1 MNKSLKDKAKKVK
14 LLVLDV
20 DGILSDGKIIVSD
33 QGHEIKHF
41 NVYDGFG
48 IVLFQRQGFK
58 VAIISAR
65 ESEAV
70 KARAKDLKISRV
82 YLNARN
88 KLKVY
93 QRLVKSLKLSDE
105 EVCFMGD
112 DLPDLSVFQ
121 TVGLA
126 VTVPNAREEIRTI
139 AHHVTKTAGGQGA
152 VREVVEMILK
162 HKGMWD
168 SVVKEYSV

>member
-1 MNKSLKDKAKKVK
+1 MNKSLKDKVKKVK

-20 DGILSDGKIIVSD
+20 DGILTDSKIIVDD
-33 QGHEIKHF
+33 QGHEKKHF

-65 ESEAV
+65 ASEAV
-70 KARAKDLKISRV
+70 KARAKDLKINRV
-82 YLNARN
+82 YLNVRN
-88 KLKVY
+88 KLNVY
-93 QRLVKSLKLSDE
+93 QRLIKSLRLKDD

-112 DLPDLSVFQ
+112 DLPDLALIQ

-126 VTVPNAREEIRTI
+126 VTVPNAREEVK
-139 AHHVTKTAGGQGA
+139 ASADFVTSTRGGEGA
-152 VREVVEMILK
+152 VRETVEIILK
-162 HKGMWD
+162 EKGLWD
-168 SVVKEYSV
+168 SVVKEYSK